1 MKVLTII
8 FRRPPDPVNVG
19 PYHRLSDVGVEA
31 YINGIKLR
39 DTGHILERMDGNRD
53 LRHMFTWAEGMFG
66 WVVSPGVYRITVGH
80 KDGRPYTMSEH
91 WACGLAMMSD
101 TVNTTRAAEFSG

>member
-53 LRHMFTWAEGMFG
+53 LRH
-66 WVVSPGVYRITVGH
+66 
-80 KDGRPYTMSEH
+80 
-91 WACGLAMMSD
+91 
-101 TVNTTRAAEFSG
+101 